1 MKVVIPLAGLGKRM
15 RPHTHSKA
23 KPMVRLAGRP
33 ILGHLLDWVA
43 GGDHVDE
50 VILIISPHQTD
61 VEAYARSAT
70 KKPVRIVVQD
80 HPRGQAD
87 AIARTAPYVDEPLL
101 IVFSDTLADVTFEHL
116 ADVDVDGLIYV
127 KEIADPSRMGII
139 QVEDGRIVDMIE
151 KPQQPVSNLATIG
164 MYYFRDHAGLFS
176 AIDRVLAAP
185 PRLQGEYF
193 LADAISLAVEHGARL
208 KVLPVSVWEDTG
220 TIDAIL
226 HANRYLLRKQ
236 QAAGPEAPYVQG
248 TALIVPPSFVAPDA
262 RLEHSVV
269 GPYASIGAGSVITDS
284 VVRNSIVGDQAR
296 VRAAVL
302 SGALVGD
309 RAVVEGGFQKLNI
322 GDDSSLLLDTS
333 GEIDETFK

>member
-1 MKVVIPLAGLGKRM
+1 LTKVVIPLAGLGKRM

-43 GGDHVDE
+43 SGAHVDE

-80 HPRGQAD
+80 PPRGQAD

-101 IVFSDTLADVTFEHL
+101 IVFSDTLADVTFDHL
-116 ADVDVDGLIYV
+116 ADVDSDGLIYV

-193 LADAISLAVEHGARL
+193 LADAIKTMIEDGKLLRPYIATA
-208 KVLPVSVWEDTG
+208 WEDTG
-220 TIDAIL
+220 TPEATL
-226 HANRYLLRKQ
+226 HAHRFLLERSGG
-236 QAAGPEAPYVQG
+236 QARPREGV
-248 TALIVPPSFVAPDA
+248 TIVPPVFIADDA
-262 RLEHSVV
+262 EVSASVI
-269 GPYASIGAGSVITDS
+269 GPYVTVETGCRVERSVLTDCILAEDVAVTSQVLERTLLGART
-284 VVRNSIVGDQAR
+284 
-296 VRAAVL
+296 
-302 SGALVGD
+302 ALVGTPLS
-309 RAVVEGGFQKLNI
+309 ANL
-322 GDDSSLLLDTS
+322 GDDAPLGPPDTEELPSL
-333 GEIDETFK
+333 